1 MEQEQFV
8 NETWTRSRTGN
19 SADPERREHRA
30 AGIAK
35 NARFGKQPEG
45 RWRHRVHM
53 FPARTAVFLIFA
65 ALSLPLAAQSAAA
78 ADHASAA
85 APSVMSS
92 MLRPAL
98 SQVSQAISNVDIR
111 HWKAPKSVKEAAD
124 GDVSSIQR
132 DLSGTLAGLMSQA
145 EASPGSIPPS
155 FSVYR
160 NVDALY
166 DTLLRVV
173 ETADLSAPD
182 QDAMA
187 LEAALK
193 QLEEARSDLG
203 ARILAATQ
211 AQQTEV
217 VRLRTAIVRAA
228 AAPAPVKTIVVDD
241 GPVKKEKKEEHHRHT
256 TRKKKPAEPSEKPNP
271 Q

>member
-1 MEQEQFV
+1 MQPRESHRHRRGHMFL
-8 NETWTRSRTGN
+8 TRPAVLLVFAVLPWSLAAQN
-19 SADPERREHRA
+19 AAADPA
-30 AGIAK
+30 
-35 NARFGKQPEG
+35 P
-45 RWRHRVHM
+45 
-53 FPARTAVFLIFA
+53 A
-65 ALSLPLAAQSAAA
+65 ALSSA
-78 ADHASAA
+78 
-85 APSVMSS
+85 
-92 MLRPAL
+92 LRPAL
-98 SQVSQAISNVDIR
+98 SQVSQAISSIDIR
-111 HWKAPKSVKEAAD
+111 HWKAPGSVRSAAD

-132 DLSGTLAGLMSQA
+132 DLTGTLAGLMSQA
-145 EASPGSIPPS
+145 EAAPSSIPSS
-155 FSVYR
+155 FAVYR

-211 AQQTEV
+211 AQQNEV
-217 VRLRTAIVRAA
+217 IRLRTVVARAA
-228 AAPAPVKTIVVDD
+228 AAPPPPAKTIVVDD
-241 GPVKKEKKEEHHRHT
+241 GPAKKEKKEVHHHHT
-256 TRKKKPAEPSEKPNP
+256 TKTTKPEDSNAKPNP